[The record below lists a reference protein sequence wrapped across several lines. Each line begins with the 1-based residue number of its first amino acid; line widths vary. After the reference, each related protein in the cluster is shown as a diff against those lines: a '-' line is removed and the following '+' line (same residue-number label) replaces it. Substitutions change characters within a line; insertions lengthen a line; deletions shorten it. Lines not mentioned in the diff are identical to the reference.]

1 MELYKMSGRISG
13 GVCLSCRHAT
23 TGRHCHYCREGFYR
37 DATKPISHRKV
48 CKGMYQRSISRRYF
62 VNISLVSY
70 RVAKIFIESPSN
82 TSLCHCSLRFN
93 LAAYRHD
100 SENQRKKKFHRIT

>member
-48 CKGMYQRSISRRYF
+48 CKGWHPGLLRPVPYAIHHRGTAPDGSEPTGSRNVLLR
-62 VNISLVSY
+62 
-70 RVAKIFIESPSN
+70 IFRPTNNATES
-82 TSLCHCSLRFN
+82 
-93 LAAYRHD
+93 
-100 SENQRKKKFHRIT
+100 FH

>member
-37 DATKPISHRKV
+37 DATKPIAHRKV
-48 CKGMYQRSISRRYF
+48 CKAFTFSFCR
-62 VNISLVSY
+62 
-70 RVAKIFIESPSN
+70 P
-82 TSLCHCSLRFN
+82 TCHGRG
-93 LAAYRHD
+93 
-100 SENQRKKKFHRIT
+100 

>member
-48 CKGMYQRSISRRYF
+48 CKGVIADDVRTRFRETRAINHFSPAPRQRNRIANSILEAAIFFSARCVRTT
-62 VNISLVSY
+62 
-70 RVAKIFIESPSN
+70 AKP
-82 TSLCHCSLRFN
+82 TR
-93 LAAYRHD
+93 
-100 SENQRKKKFHRIT
+100 TV

>member
-48 CKGMYQRSISRRYF
+48 CKARCRCEPLGKW
-62 VNISLVSY
+62 LHH
-70 RVAKIFIESPSN
+70 
-82 TSLCHCSLRFN
+82 T
-93 LAAYRHD
+93 
-100 SENQRKKKFHRIT
+100 RIRGYLNR